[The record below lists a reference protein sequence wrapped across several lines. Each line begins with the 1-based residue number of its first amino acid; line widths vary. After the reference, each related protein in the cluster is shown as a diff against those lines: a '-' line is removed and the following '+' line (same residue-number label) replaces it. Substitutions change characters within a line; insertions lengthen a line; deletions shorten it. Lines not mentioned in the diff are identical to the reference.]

1 MVKRTKS
8 SQVGEGAEI
17 FVQEIFNR
25 ANWVCNKLN
34 KDFGIDFHVKV
45 FESEHATPWE
55 FYVQVKGT
63 ERPHVSKGHIH
74 LALDTEHL
82 KDWYESPLP
91 VLIVVVVYDD
101 VQSKEAYWLWIKE
114 YLEKLDEK
122 YSNEFIKVDL
132 CYLEFIKESLEME
145 GKYSDELES
154 QIAQAMKR
162 LEDLDWQAQSKI
174 TLRIPIG
181 NQLMPE
187 ILPKLFAD
195 LKRRTLMRNALK
207 VIRPLEEPSSPYYR
221 PLPELDQSIEKPALA
236 RCILCGNYFWIEE
249 STAISWEFSKI
260 YEPSPHEP
268 PVYDCEVPEEFC
280 PVCTSGKG
288 KLEQCKNCGRYAV
301 YNNPDYEDE
310 DWDDPLVSQDE
321 ARQLCDECLEEL
333 RKLRERES
341 KGGNSI

>member
-45 FESEHATPWE
+45 FESEYATPWE

-63 ERPHVSKGHIH
+63 ESPHVSKGHIH

-82 KDWYESPLP
+82 KDWYEAPLP
-91 VLIVVVVYDD
+91 VLLVVVVYDD

-114 YLEKLDEK
+114 YLEKLD
-122 YSNEFIKVDL
+122 
-132 CYLEFIKESLEME
+132 
-145 GKYSDELES
+145 
-154 QIAQAMKR
+154 
-162 LEDLDWQAQSKI
+162 LDWQEQTTI
-174 TLRIPIG
+174 TLRIPI
-181 NQLMPE
+181 NNEFRYETLPQIFTDMRRKILMHE
-187 ILPKLFAD
+187 S
-195 LKRRTLMRNALK
+195 RK
-207 VIRPLEEPSSPYYR
+207 VIALIEEPDEINESSFAFSSPYYR
-221 PLPELDQSIEKPALA
+221 PLPELDQSIKKPALA

-249 STAISWEFSKI
+249 STAISWEFFKI

-288 KLEQCKNCGRYAV
+288 ALKQCKNCGRYAV
-301 YNNPDYEDE
+301 LPLDDEFYE
-310 DWDDPLVSQDE
+310 DWDDPLVSRDE
-321 ARQLCDECLEEL
+321 ATQLCDECLEEL
-333 RKLRERES
+333 RKLREHES
-341 KGGNSI
+341 KGDNSI